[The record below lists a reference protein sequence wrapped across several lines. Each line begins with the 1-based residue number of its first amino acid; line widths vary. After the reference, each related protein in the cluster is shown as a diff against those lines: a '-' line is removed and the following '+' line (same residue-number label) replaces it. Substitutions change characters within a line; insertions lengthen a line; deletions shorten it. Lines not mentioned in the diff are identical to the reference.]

1 MKQTFDA
8 ETLGTGIIRSA
19 HTVEV
24 VCQNCGYD
32 LDEGEI
38 ASDTC
43 TDCGA
48 ALELKQSVQISV
60 TSVPLSGA
68 SM

>member
-8 ETLGTGIIRSA
+8 ETLDTGIIRSA

-32 LDEGEI
+32 LDESEI
-38 ASDTC
+38 AADTC
-43 TDCGA
+43 ADCGTSLA
-48 ALELKQSVQISV
+48 VKQSVQISV